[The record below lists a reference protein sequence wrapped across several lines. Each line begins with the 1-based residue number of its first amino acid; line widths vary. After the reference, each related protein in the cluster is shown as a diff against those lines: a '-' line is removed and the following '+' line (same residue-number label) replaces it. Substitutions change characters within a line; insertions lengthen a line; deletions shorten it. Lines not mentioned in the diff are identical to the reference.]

1 MNKYVKILIAV
12 SILLVISIVGNVYQ
26 YYKPIPVTIIT
37 DTVTISKIEIQEKI
51 RYKTLL
57 RVDTVRDTIRLASN
71 DTIISVS
78 IPITQNTYTDTLLT
92 DTSTLIIGAKYSGYK
107 PSLDS
112 LWYNYTYK
120 PKEALK
126 SKKKGKFG
134 HSIVIGI
141 QAGYGVTIPTPKFEP
156 YIGVGITYGFG
167 ITW

>member
-12 SILLVISIVGNVYQ
+12 SILLIISVAGNIYQ
-26 YYKPIPVTIIT
+26 YYKPIPITTIT

-57 RVDTVRDTIRLASN
+57 RVDTVRDTIKLASN
-71 DTIISVS
+71 DTIINIP

-107 PSLDS
+107 SSLDS

-141 QAGYGVTIPTPKFEP
+141 QAGYGVGLKPFNAEP